1 MGLIPLLS
9 YFFMSLYYSKQM
21 NRTSPRFAV
30 LSTQQEKAKDRAKL
44 LKREGHKMDL
54 LKHRNPWRTLNN
66 YST

>member
-1 MGLIPLLS
+1 
-9 YFFMSLYYSKQM
+9 M
-21 NRTSPRFAV
+21 NNNSPQFAV

-44 LKREGHKMDL
+44 LKREGHMLDL

>member
-1 MGLIPLLS
+1 
-9 YFFMSLYYSKQM
+9 MSLYYSPQM
-21 NRTSPRFAV
+21 NNNSLKFAV

-44 LKREGHKMDL
+44 LKREGHMLDL